1 MSMTSRIYDSARQRD
16 GEQLRRDGWRN
27 GILAVSVSD
36 QRLTTLER
44 EAIRVIGERLYGGTN
59 GKGAYTQGGPSVAL
73 W

>member
-1 MSMTSRIYDSARQRD
+1 MGLTSRIYDSARQRD

-44 EAIRVIGERLYGGTN
+44 EAIRAIGERLYGGAH
-59 GKGAYTQGGPSVAL
+59 GKGA
-73 W
+73 

>member
-1 MSMTSRIYDSARQRD
+1 MNMTSRIYDNARQRD

-44 EAIRVIGERLYGGTN
+44 EAIRAIGERLYGGTH
-59 GKGAYTQGGPSVAL
+59 GTRP
-73 W
+73 

>member
-59 GKGAYTQGGPSVAL
+59 GKGA
-73 W
+73 